1 MSAASTGQPYYRL
14 AAFQELIRS
23 LPPDQLIIAYTSAT
37 ARIVTLLGSTEH
49 EAREY
54 VLGVVLVLNTGDYVE
69 TVVLN
74 GGYPADV
81 YGIVMEEA
89 PLYVKLSA
97 RPKGKLTAKNH
108 LILSCHPTEFP
119 LRTRAGVISMHEG

>member
-1 MSAASTGQPYYRL
+1 MKAASTGQPYYRL

-54 VLGVVLVLNTGDYVE
+54 VRDVV
-69 TVVLN
+69 
-74 GGYPADV
+74 P
-81 YGIVMEEA
+81 
-89 PLYVKLSA
+89 
-97 RPKGKLTAKNH
+97 
-108 LILSCHPTEFP
+108 
-119 LRTRAGVISMHEG
+119 MHEG